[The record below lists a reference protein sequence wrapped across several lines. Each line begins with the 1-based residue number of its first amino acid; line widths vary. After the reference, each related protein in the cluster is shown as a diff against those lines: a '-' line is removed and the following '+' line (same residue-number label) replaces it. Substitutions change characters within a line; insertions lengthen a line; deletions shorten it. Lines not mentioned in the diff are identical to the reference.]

1 MGLTFGIIC
10 GLIAMFSFG
19 LSNGIAKLPIR
30 IIGSK
35 KTVFFR
41 NVFVSILL
49 FFILLFSLPESTFS
63 PVYILIAV
71 GISIIGYIPLLSYY
85 KAIDLGKI
93 GVIAPIANSS
103 VIFTVLFSLVFFSES
118 VTAVQF
124 LAIGVIIFGIIFE
137 SLDLSDVRKSNLF
150 SLKSGRPYALIT
162 CFLWGLVFFLFK
174 IPVNVLGPFLT
185 AFIVETGIAV
195 MSGLDLGLSK
205 KGFGLKGK
213 NTLFLL
219 FLVALFGALAALFY
233 NIGITY
239 SKVAIVSALTFSSP
253 IVTTLYG
260 KFVYHE
266 KLSPRQWFSVCAI
279 IAGVVMIYY
288 F

>member
-1 MGLTFGIIC
+1 
-10 GLIAMFSFG
+10 MFSFG
-19 LSNGIAKLPIR
+19 LSNGIAKVPIKL
-30 IIGSK
+30 IGSK

-41 NVFVSILL
+41 NLFVSI
-49 FFILLFSLPESTFS
+49 ILLFVLLFNLSGTRFDLT
-63 PVYILIAV
+63 YILIAA
-71 GISIIGYIPLLSYY
+71 GISIIAYIPLLSYY
-85 KAIDLGKI
+85 KAIRLGKI

-103 VIFTVLFSLVFFSES
+103 VIFTVLFSLIFFSET
-118 VTAVQF
+118 VTTVQF

-137 SLDLSDVRKSNLF
+137 SLDLSDIRKSNLF
-150 SLKSGRPYALIT
+150 SWKSGRPYALIT
-162 CFLWGLVFFLFK
+162 CFLWGVVFFLFK
-174 IPVNVLGPFLT
+174 IPVSILGPFLT
-185 AFIVETGIAV
+185 AFIIETGIAV
-195 MSGLDLGLSK
+195 MCGLDLGLNK
-205 KGFGLKGK
+205 KGFRLKGK
-213 NTLFLL
+213 NTVLLL
-219 FLVALFGALAALFY
+219 FLVALFGALASLFY

-260 KFVYHE
+260 KFVYRE